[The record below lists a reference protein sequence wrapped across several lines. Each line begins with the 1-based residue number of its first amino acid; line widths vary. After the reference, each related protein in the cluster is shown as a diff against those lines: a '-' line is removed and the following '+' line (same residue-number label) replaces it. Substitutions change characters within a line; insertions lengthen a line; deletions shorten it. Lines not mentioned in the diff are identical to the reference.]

1 MTTAASERKYTEHD
15 RDTEQLK
22 LRVSPDDAESIRAA
36 AKAAGETISD
46 YVVRLHVR
54 RDLRIPDEWKL
65 FDELVE
71 VRRVLDAV
79 PEAVRKLD
87 ADLGRTY
94 GNLKDLFAYS
104 PALARSHQSDINS
117 ALRAVRDLRAEIMP
131 ALLAL
136 RYAIIKPRD
145 KTDLLLAA
153 IGGRRRYK
161 KRVEP

>member
-1 MTTAASERKYTEHD
+1 
-15 RDTEQLK
+15 
-22 LRVSPDDAESIRAA
+22 
-36 AKAAGETISD
+36 
-46 YVVRLHVR
+46 VRLHVR

-71 VRRVLDAV
+71 VRRVLDGT

-87 ADLGRTY
+87 ADLGRMY

-104 PALARSHQSDINS
+104 PALARSHQSEINA

-145 KTDLLLAA
+145 KADLLLAA

>member
-1 MTTAASERKYTEHD
+1 MTMAASERKYTEHD

-22 LRVSPDDAESIRAA
+22 LRVSPDEAESIRAA

-71 VRRVLDAV
+71 VRRVLDGI

-104 PALARSHQSDINS
+104 PALARLHQSDINS

-145 KTDLLLAA
+145 KADLLLAA

>member
-22 LRVSPDDAESIRAA
+22 LRVSPDDAESIRDA

-71 VRRVLDAV
+71 VRRVLDGI

-104 PALARSHQSDINS
+104 PALARSHQSEINA

-145 KTDLLLAA
+145 KADLLLAA

-161 KRVEP
+161 KRVE

>member
-1 MTTAASERKYTEHD
+1 MTMAASERKYTEHD

-22 LRVSPDDAESIRAA
+22 LRVSPDDAESIRTA
-36 AKAAGETISD
+36 AKAAGQTVSD

-54 RDLRIPDEWKL
+54 RNLRIPDEWKL

-71 VRRVLDAV
+71 VRRVLDGI

-104 PALARSHQSDINS
+104 PALARSHQSEINA

-145 KTDLLLAA
+145 KADLLLGA

>member
-1 MTTAASERKYTEHD
+1 MTMAASERKYTEHD

-22 LRVSPDDAESIRAA
+22 LRVSPDEAESIRAA

-71 VRRVLDAV
+71 VRRVLDGI

-104 PALARSHQSDINS
+104 PALARLHQSDINS

-145 KTDLLLAA
+145 KADLLLAA

-161 KRVEP
+161 KRAEP